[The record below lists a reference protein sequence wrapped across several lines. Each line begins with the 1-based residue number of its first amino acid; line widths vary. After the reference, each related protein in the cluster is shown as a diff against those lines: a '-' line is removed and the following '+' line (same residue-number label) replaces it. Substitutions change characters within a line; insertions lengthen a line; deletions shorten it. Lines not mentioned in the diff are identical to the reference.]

1 MSADV
6 TTPENS
12 LGKNSSGQADSL
24 ERDAARTLPDLLT
37 RSYARYSRF
46 TVAAAVIDEEGRVHY
61 GVNVE
66 NAAYPVGTC
75 AEQTA
80 IGAMI
85 TAGGRRIDKVLIA
98 AGSDAVVQPC
108 GACRQ
113 RIAEFAA
120 EACEIVS
127 VQGGATTERVAFWSL
142 LPHSFGP
149 RDLD

>member
-6 TTPENS
+6 TSTP
-12 LGKNSSGQADSL
+12 DTL
-24 ERDAARTLPDLLT
+24 EQDAARALPAFLE
-37 RSYARYSRF
+37 RSYARYSNF
-46 TVAAAVIDEEGRVHY
+46 TVAAAVIDDEGRTHY

-66 NAAYPVGTC
+66 NAAYPSGAC

-85 TAGGRRIDKVLIA
+85 TAGGSRRIVKVLIA

-120 EACEIVS
+120 KTCEIVS
-127 VQGGATTERVAFWSL
+127 VQGGAPTTRTPFWDL
-142 LPHSFGP
+142 LPQAFGP
-149 RDLD
+149 ADLD

>member
-6 TTPENS
+6 TAS
-12 LGKNSSGQADSL
+12 ADLLSPGSL
-24 ERDAARTLPDLLT
+24 EQQAAQALPGLLS

-46 TVAAAVIDEEGRVHY
+46 TVAAAVIDADGRVHY

-85 TAGGRRIDKVLIA
+85 TAGGSRVIDRVLIA

-113 RIAEFAA
+113 RIAEFAG
-120 EACEIVS
+120 EACEIIS
-127 VQGGATTERVAFWSL
+127 VQGGATTERISLWDL

>member
-6 TTPENS
+6 VSDPDTLEQRAA
-12 LGKNSSGQADSL
+12 QALPGLL
-24 ERDAARTLPDLLT
+24 E
-37 RSYARYSRF
+37 RSYARYSNF
-46 TVAAAVIDEEGRVHY
+46 TVAAAVIDDEGRAHY

-66 NAAYPVGTC
+66 NAAYPSGTC

-85 TAGGRRIDKVLIA
+85 TAGGSRRIAKVLIA

-113 RIAEFAA
+113 RIAEFAG

-127 VQGGATTERVAFWSL
+127 VQGGAVTRRTPFWSL
-142 LPHSFGP
+142 LPESFGP

>member
-6 TTPENS
+6 T
-12 LGKNSSGQADSL
+12 SSTDPL
-24 ERDAARTLPDLLT
+24 EQETARALPGLLK
-37 RSYARYSRF
+37 RSYARYSNF

-75 AEQTA
+75 AEQAA
-80 IGAMI
+80 IGAMV

-113 RIAEFAA
+113 RIAEFAG
-120 EACEIVS
+120 ETCEIVS
-127 VQGGATTERVAFWSL
+127 VQGGATTERIAFWSL

-149 RDLD
+149 RDLG

>member
-1 MSADV
+1 MIANPDIA
-6 TTPENS
+6 E
-12 LGKNSSGQADSL
+12 Q
-24 ERDAARTLPDLLT
+24 EAARVLPELLS
-37 RSYARYSRF
+37 RSYARYSNF
-46 TVAAAVIDEEGRVHY
+46 TVAAAVIDEDGRVHY

-85 TAGGRRIDKVLIA
+85 TMRGPRRIDRVLIA
-98 AGSDAVVQPC
+98 AGSGAVVQPC

-113 RIAEFAA
+113 RIAEFAG
-120 EACEIVS
+120 EACQIVS
-127 VQGGATTERVAFWSL
+127 VQGGATTERLPFWGL

>member
-6 TTPENS
+6 TTPPERLN
-12 LGKNSSGQADSL
+12 GESL
-24 ERDAARTLPDLLT
+24 EQGAARVLPDLLL
-37 RSYARYSRF
+37 RSYARYSNF
-46 TVAAAVIDEEGRVHY
+46 TVAAAVIDDEGRVHY

-66 NAAYPVGTC
+66 NAAYPVGAC

-85 TAGGRRIDKVLIA
+85 TAGGSRRIDKVLIA
-98 AGSDAVVQPC
+98 AGSDAAVQPC

-120 EACEIVS
+120 ESCEIVS
-127 VQGGATTERVAFWSL
+127 VQGGVTTQRIPFWSL

>member
-6 TTPENS
+6 TPSLNS
-12 LGKNSSGQADSL
+12 LEQ
-24 ERDAARTLPDLLT
+24 EAALRLPGLLK

-46 TVAAAVIDEEGRVHY
+46 TVAAAVIDDEGRAHY

-66 NAAYPVGTC
+66 NAAYPSGTC

-85 TAGGRRIDKVLIA
+85 TAGGSRRIAKVLIA
-98 AGSDAVVQPC
+98 AGTDAVVQPC

-113 RIAEFAA
+113 RIAEFAG
-120 EACEIVS
+120 ETCEIVS
-127 VQGGATTERVAFWSL
+127 VRGGVPAERVAFWSL
-142 LPHSFGP
+142 LPEAFGP
-149 RDLD
+149 LDLD

>member
-6 TTPENS
+6 PPPPEVSEDAIAAALPS
-12 LGKNSSGQADSL
+12 LL
-24 ERDAARTLPDLLT
+24 ARA
-37 RSYARYSRF
+37 YARYSKF
-46 TVAAAVIDEEGRVHY
+46 TVAAAVIDETGAVHY

-66 NAAYPVGTC
+66 NAAYPSGTC

-85 TAGGRRIDKVLIA
+85 TAGGARRIEKVLIA

-120 EACEIVS
+120 RTCEIVS
-127 VQGGATTERVAFWSL
+127 VQGGAPTARTPFWTL
-142 LPHSFGP
+142 LPQAFGP
-149 RDLD
+149 VDLD

>member
-6 TTPENS
+6 TTSPETPEYEAPE
-12 LGKNSSGQADSL
+12 Q
-24 ERDAARTLPDLLT
+24 RAARVLPELLS
-37 RSYARYSRF
+37 RAYARYSKF
-46 TVAAAVIDEEGRVHY
+46 TVAAAVIDGDGRVHY

-85 TAGGRRIDKVLIA
+85 TAGGSRRIDKVLIA

-113 RIAEFAA
+113 RIAEFAG

-127 VQGGATTERVAFWSL
+127 VQGGAATERLDFWSL
-142 LPHSFGP
+142 LPRSFGP

>member
-1 MSADV
+1 MSV
-6 TTPENS
+6 TPEPVE
-12 LGKNSSGQADSL
+12 Q
-24 ERDAARTLPDLLT
+24 EAARALPALLS
-37 RSYARYSRF
+37 RSYARYSNF
-46 TVAAAVIDEEGRVHY
+46 TVAAAVIDEDGRVHY

-85 TAGGRRIDKVLIA
+85 TAGGARRIDKVLISG
-98 AGSDAVVQPC
+98 GSGAVVQPC

-113 RIAEFAA
+113 RIAEFAG

-127 VQGGATTERVAFWSL
+127 VQDGVITERSPFWEL
-142 LPHSFGP
+142 LPRSFGP
-149 RDLD
+149 RDLG

>member
-6 TTPENS
+6 ISQT
-12 LGKNSSGQADSL
+12 DSL
-24 ERDAARTLPDLLT
+24 EQDAARTLPGLLE

-46 TVAAAVIDEEGRVHY
+46 TVAAAVIDGEGRTHY

-66 NAAYPVGTC
+66 NAAYPVGAC

-80 IGAMI
+80 IGAMV
-85 TAGGRRIDKVLIA
+85 TAGGARSIARVLIA

-120 EACEIVS
+120 PDCEIVS
-127 VQGGATTERVAFWSL
+127 VQGGEVTARTPFWGL
-142 LPHSFGP
+142 LPQSFGP

>member
-6 TTPENS
+6 TDTIQDTEI
-12 LGKNSSGQADSL
+12 QAAAALPGLL
-24 ERDAARTLPDLLT
+24 E
-37 RSYARYSRF
+37 RSYARYSKF
-46 TVAAAVIDEEGRVHY
+46 TVAAAVIDDQGAVHL

-85 TAGGRRIDKVLIA
+85 TAGARRIDKVLIA
-98 AGSDAVVQPC
+98 AGSNAVVQPC

-113 RIAEFAA
+113 RIAEFASD
-120 EACEIVS
+120 ACEIVS
-127 VQGGATTERVAFWSL
+127 VQDGRATRRTPFWSL
-142 LPHSFGP
+142 LPESFGP

>member
-6 TTPENS
+6 I
-12 LGKNSSGQADSL
+12 SSSDTL
-24 ERDAARTLPDLLT
+24 EQTAARTLPGLLE
-37 RSYARYSRF
+37 RSYARYSNF
-46 TVAAAVIDEEGRVHY
+46 TVAAAVIDDEGRVHY

-66 NAAYPVGTC
+66 NAAYPSGTC

-85 TAGGRRIDKVLIA
+85 TAGGARRIAKVLIA

-113 RIAEFAA
+113 RIAEFAS

-127 VQGGATTERVAFWSL
+127 VQGGTPTRKTRFWDL
-142 LPHSFGP
+142 LPESFGP
-149 RDLD
+149 RDLE

>member
-6 TTPENS
+6 SVTFDT
-12 LGKNSSGQADSL
+12 L
-24 ERDAARTLPDLLT
+24 EQDAARALPALLE
-37 RSYARYSRF
+37 RSYARYSNF
-46 TVAAAVIDEEGRVHY
+46 TVAAAVIDDEGRAHY

-66 NAAYPVGTC
+66 NAAYPSGTC

-85 TAGGRRIDKVLIA
+85 TAGGSRRIAKVLIA

-120 EACEIVS
+120 KRCEIVS
-127 VQGGATTERVAFWSL
+127 VQGGLPTARTLFWDL
-142 LPHSFGP
+142 LPQAFGP
-149 RDLD
+149 SDLD

>member
-6 TTPENS
+6 T
-12 LGKNSSGQADSL
+12 QAADL
-24 ERDAARTLPDLLT
+24 EQEVAGALPALLT
-37 RSYARYSRF
+37 RSYARYSNF
-46 TVAAAVIDEEGRVHY
+46 TVAAAVIDDEGRVHY

-85 TAGGRRIDKVLIA
+85 TAGGSRRIAKVLIA

-108 GACRQ
+108 GGCRQ
-113 RIAEFAA
+113 RIAEFAS

-127 VQGGATTERVAFWSL
+127 VQGGATTERVDFWSL
-142 LPHSFGP
+142 LPRSFGP

>member
-6 TTPENS
+6 TP
-12 LGKNSSGQADSL
+12 SSESL
-24 ERDAARTLPDLLT
+24 EQEAARVLPGLLANA
-37 RSYARYSRF
+37 YARYSRF
-46 TVAAAVIDEEGRVHY
+46 TVAAAVIDDEGRAHY

-66 NAAYPVGTC
+66 NAAYPSGTC

-85 TAGGRRIDKVLIA
+85 TAGGSRRIAKVLIA
-98 AGSDAVVQPC
+98 AGTDAVVQPC

-113 RIAEFAA
+113 RIAEFAG
-120 EACEIVS
+120 ETCEIVS
-127 VQGGATTERVAFWSL
+127 VRGGAPAERVAFWTL
-142 LPHSFGP
+142 LPQAFGP

>member
-1 MSADV
+1 MSAAPD
-6 TTPENS
+6 TRETEAAEALPA
-12 LGKNSSGQADSL
+12 LL
-24 ERDAARTLPDLLT
+24 E
-37 RSYARYSRF
+37 RSYARYSNF
-46 TVAAAVIDEEGRVHY
+46 TVAAAVIDAEGRVHY

-85 TAGGRRIDKVLIA
+85 TAGGSRVIDKVLIA

-113 RIAEFAA
+113 RIAEFAGQ
-120 EACEIVS
+120 ACEVVS
-127 VQGGATTERVAFWSL
+127 VQGGAVTERVDFWSL

>member
-6 TTPENS
+6 TKAADLEQEAA
-12 LGKNSSGQADSL
+12 QA
-24 ERDAARTLPDLLT
+24 LPALLS
-37 RSYARYSRF
+37 RSYARYSKF
-46 TVAAAVIDEEGRVHY
+46 TVAAAVIDDEGRVHY

-85 TAGGRRIDKVLIA
+85 TAGGSRSIAKVLIA
-98 AGSDAVVQPC
+98 AGTDAVVQPC
-108 GACRQ
+108 GGCRQ

-120 EACEIVS
+120 DTCEIVS
-127 VQGGATTERVAFWSL
+127 VQGGAPTQRVGFWSL

>member
-6 TTPENS
+6 T
-12 LGKNSSGQADSL
+12 LIADTL
-24 ERDAARTLPDLLT
+24 EQDAARALPGLLE
-37 RSYARYSRF
+37 RSYARYSNF
-46 TVAAAVIDEEGRVHY
+46 TVAAAVIDEAGRTHY

-66 NAAYPVGTC
+66 NAAYPSGTC

-85 TAGGRRIDKVLIA
+85 TAGGSRRIAKVLIA

-113 RIAEFAA
+113 RIAEFAS

-127 VQGGATTERVAFWSL
+127 VQGGAVTQRTPFWSL
-142 LPHSFGP
+142 LPQSFGP

>member
-1 MSADV
+1 MSADI
-6 TTPENS
+6 PS
-12 LGKNSSGQADSL
+12 PPDSL
-24 ERDAARTLPDLLT
+24 EEEAARVLPGLLE
-37 RSYARYSRF
+37 RAYARYSRF
-46 TVAAAVIDEEGRVHY
+46 TVAAAVIDDEGRAHY

-66 NAAYPVGTC
+66 NAAYPSGTC

-85 TAGGRRIDKVLIA
+85 TAGGSRRIAKVLIA
-98 AGSDAVVQPC
+98 AGTDAVVQPC

-113 RIAEFAA
+113 RIAEFAG

-127 VQGGATTERVAFWSL
+127 VRGGVPAERVPFWSL
-142 LPHSFGP
+142 LPEAFGP

>member
-6 TTPENS
+6 TAFSE
-12 LGKNSSGQADSL
+12 L
-24 ERDAARTLPDLLT
+24 EQQAARALPELLS
-37 RSYARYSRF
+37 RSYARYSKF
-46 TVAAAVIDEEGRVHY
+46 TVAAAVIDDEGRVHY

-85 TAGGRRIDKVLIA
+85 TAGGSRRIARVLIA
-98 AGSDAVVQPC
+98 AGTGAVVQPC
-108 GACRQ
+108 GGCRQ
-113 RIAEFAA
+113 RIAEFAS

-127 VQGGATTERVAFWSL
+127 VQGGSATERVGFWSL
-142 LPHSFGP
+142 LPPSFGP

>member
-1 MSADV
+1 MSADN
-6 TTPENS
+6 TTNTIEA
-12 LGKNSSGQADSL
+12 QT
-24 ERDAARTLPDLLT
+24 AAALPALLAK
-37 RSYARYSRF
+37 SYARYSNF
-46 TVAAAVIDEEGRVHY
+46 TVAAAVIDDEGRVHL

-80 IGAMI
+80 IGAMV
-85 TAGGRRIDKVLIA
+85 TAGSRRIAQVLIA

-113 RIAEFAA
+113 RIAEFAS
-120 EACEIVS
+120 ESCEIVS
-127 VQGGATTERVAFWSL
+127 VQGGVTTRRTPFWSL
-142 LPHSFGP
+142 LPESFGP

>member
-1 MSADV
+1 MSAAPD
-6 TTPENS
+6 TRETEAAEALPA
-12 LGKNSSGQADSL
+12 LL
-24 ERDAARTLPDLLT
+24 E
-37 RSYARYSRF
+37 RSYARYSNF
-46 TVAAAVIDEEGRVHY
+46 TVAAAVIDAEGRVHY

-85 TAGGRRIDKVLIA
+85 TAGGSRVIDKVLIA

-113 RIAEFAA
+113 RIAEFAG
-120 EACEIVS
+120 EACEVVS
-127 VQGGATTERVAFWSL
+127 VQGGAVTERVDFWSL